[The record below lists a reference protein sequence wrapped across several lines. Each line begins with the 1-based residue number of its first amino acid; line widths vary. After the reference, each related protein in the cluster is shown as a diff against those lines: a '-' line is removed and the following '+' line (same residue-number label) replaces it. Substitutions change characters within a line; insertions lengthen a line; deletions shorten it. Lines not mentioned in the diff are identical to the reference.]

1 MVYDSNIELKQR
13 QQKLLD
19 EIREIVG
26 RGYTFSEAYIKKK
39 GGLPRMGYGMMSYGK
54 ITKKYVYCSCRA
66 IYCNNEEKTEYGVRI
81 SKYSLFKC
89 DSCEN
94 VNKIKLEDLF
104 VNDLQTLR
112 DEIAFSLWWEATV
125 RYEKLTAELADCK
138 EYVKR
143 FDKFI
148 PYIDKDKVEELMKL
162 S

>member
-66 IYCNNEEKTEYGVRI
+66 IYCTNEEGTEFGVRI
-81 SKYSLFKC
+81 SKYSLLKR
-89 DSCEN
+89 DACEN
-94 VNKIKLEDLF
+94 VNKIELEDLF
-104 VNDLQTLR
+104 VKDLQTLR

-125 RYEKLTAELADCK
+125 RYLKLTAELIDCK
-138 EYVKR
+138 KYVKL
-143 FDKFI
+143 FE
-148 PYIDKDKVEELMKL
+148 KVENGLPESRINELIA
-162 S
+162 